1 MAFENCQVLVVRLQ
15 LFFWG
20 FTLGFSTCM
29 QSPELKTLLVQDRLF
44 PEMNQPNNKECHFP
58 KRLSEMQKDG
68 DAGDAV
74 SANYFLSLPAIF
86 CAVLHSYVGFLQYF
100 AN

>member
-58 KRLSEMQKDG
+58 KRLSEMQKEGETG
-68 DAGDAV
+68 DSG
-74 SANYFLSLPAIF
+74 SANLFQLCKFFGFAYN
-86 CAVLHSYVGFLQYF
+86 FLQFLRSF
-100 AN
+100 A